1 MNLKARWFA
10 PVCSLVLVCSLQAQT
25 RNTVPPAKSLIDRA
39 LKTARTEHKTVFIH
53 FGASWCKWC
62 KELDSALDS
71 PELRTLI
78 AGHFVL
84 VHLTVHESDD
94 KKSLENPGAEKLMN
108 ETGGGKTGV
117 PYYLFLDKDG
127 MKIANSMAM
136 PDGGNIGY
144 PATPE
149 EIKTFGDLLPR
160 AAPRMTAANR
170 ALIVDYLTRHAPK

>member
-1 MNLKARWFA
+1 MTFNAKWIVPA
-10 PVCSLVLVCSLQAQT
+10 CSLLFLSSLYAQT
-25 RNTVPPAKSLIDRA
+25 RSVPSAQTVIDSA
-39 LKTARTEHKTVFIH
+39 LKTARAENKTVFIH

-62 KELDSALDS
+62 KELDAALES
-71 PELRTLI
+71 PELRGLI
-78 AGHFVL
+78 AQHFVMA
-84 VHLTVHESDD
+84 HLTVQESDD

-127 MKIANSMAM
+127 MKIASSMAM

-149 EIKTFGDLLPR
+149 EVNAFSDLLPR
-160 AAPRMTAANR
+160 AAPRMTSADR
-170 ALIVDYLTRHAPK
+170 ARIVDYLTAHAPK